1 MDNVRLES
9 QSDEHPEYKHTQH
22 PEQKILTEPDLQFRE
37 NVWEIGK
44 QKVNGFPPNRKK
56 HYFSRFSVD
65 AGLGSF
71 QFCNGGFYEANKHT
85 YAGYS
90 HLGQVQCDAASGGD
104 YCRWTGTTVY

>member
-44 QKVNGFPPNRKK
+44 QKVNGFPPNREKR
-56 HYFSRFSVD
+56 FFSVFRRCW
-65 AGLGSF
+65 AGVLSVLQRRILRRQRTHVCRLQRRPGSVRRS
-71 QFCNGGFYEANKHT
+71 Q
-85 YAGYS
+85 
-90 HLGQVQCDAASGGD
+90 Q
-104 YCRWTGTTVY
+104 

>member
-44 QKVNGFPPNRKK
+44 HKVNGFSPNGKK
-56 HYFSRFSVD
+56 SRFSVD

-71 QFCNGGFYEANKHT
+71 QFCNGGFYEANQHT
-85 YAGYS
+85 YR
-90 HLGQVQCDAASGGD
+90 C
-104 YCRWTGTTVY
+104 WI